1 MRYEINEKRNRL
13 TVIIDD
19 EERQTI
25 CEMQSD
31 GKNIGADSVMC
42 DFLEPLTCNS
52 ELEWIDPVEARDTF
66 GDLTDAP
73 MLGIY
78 GVSDET
84 RSNGGS
90 ELCERWAFMEY
101 ETVSVLE
108 TLRDTGKAV
117 FISGE

>member
-1 MRYEINEKRNRL
+1 MRCEINENRNRL
-13 TVIIDD
+13 TILIDD
-19 EERQTI
+19 EERELLKAQETNG
-25 CEMQSD
+25 ENLLSD
-31 GKNIGADSVMC
+31 SFMA

-52 ELEWIDPVEARDTF
+52 ELDWVDPVEARDTF

-84 RSNGGS
+84 RSNGGR
-90 ELCERWAFMEY
+90 ELCERWAFMSY
-101 ETVSVLE
+101 ETTSVLE

-117 FISGE
+117 FTN

>member
-13 TVIIDD
+13 TIFIN
-19 EERQTI
+19 EEKRREI
-25 CEMQSD
+25 FEMQLD
-31 GKNIGADSVMC
+31 GKNIHSDTAMA

-52 ELEWIDPVEARDTF
+52 ELEWVDPEDAHKTF
-66 GDLTDAP
+66 GDLHDAP

-84 RSNGGS
+84 RSNGGR
-90 ELCERWAFMEY
+90 ELCERWAFMSY
-101 ETVSVLE
+101 ETTSVLE
-108 TLRDTGKAV
+108 TLREKGQAT